1 MGNVLTAD
9 LRHFPAEDLS
19 LAEPPSLAMRLRD
32 HRGAIVEA
40 VTSRGRQE
48 IDYVTAIKCRGLAGS
63 APLESSTE
71 HLS

>member
-9 LRHFPAEDLS
+9 LRHFPAGDLS
-19 LAEPPSLAMRLRD
+19 LAEPPSLAMRLSD

-40 VTSRGRQE
+40 AASQSRKE
-48 IDYVTAIKCRGLAGS
+48 IDYVTAIKCRRLAGS